1 MKLERGI
8 PLLVLFAN
16 GLLIGGCEKAAPAP
30 PANTMPAPSAIE
42 SRRFMAVTKL
52 CRLLDL
58 NHSGKVPLI
67 EVRLQDRDVTDAGG
81 VKYAMSPEEWYDIV
95 THIRSSPSRTLVAH
109 RAYPKSA
116 HDYSD
121 GLGEVAMFAYDL
133 ELNEQTETIRA
144 RVVRDANG
152 KSKG

>member
-1 MKLERGI
+1 MKPERGI
-8 PLLVLFAN
+8 PLLVLLAN

-30 PANTMPAPSAIE
+30 PANTMPVPSAIE

-58 NHSGKVPLI
+58 NHAGKAPVI
-67 EVRLQDRDVTDAGG
+67 EMRLQDRDVTGNGG

-95 THIRSSPSRTLVAH
+95 THIRSSPSKILVAH
-109 RAYPKSA
+109 RAYPMSV
-116 HDYSD
+116 HDYAD
-121 GLGEVAMFAYDL
+121 GYGEVAMFAYDL
-133 ELNEQTETIRA
+133 ELDEQTETIRA
-144 RVVRDANG
+144 RMVKDANG